1 VELDASRSLARPGR
15 RIVRYQWR
23 LHNDREIEGPRTSVQ
38 ADRPGLFSEE
48 LRLLADDGSEDRDYA
63 QLRVWN
69 TQSGAAF
76 AAGWFY
82 HWPVR
87 GARPGTQILF
97 WNRLF
102 GTTGPVEIDFGDDS
116 KPVRIGQEITHAY
129 GKAGLYTAALR
140 SRGPADE
147 PVEVRMRVVIDP

>member
-1 VELDASRSLARPGR
+1 VL
-15 RIVRYQWR
+15 
-23 LHNDREIEGPRTSVQ
+23 

-69 TQSGAAF
+69 TKPGAAF

-82 HWPVR
+82 HWLVR
-87 GARPGTQILF
+87 GARAGTPVLF

-102 GTTGPVEIDFGDDS
+102 GTTGPVEIALGDGS
-116 KPVRIGQEITHAY
+116 NPVQMGQEITHAY
-129 GKAGLYTAALR
+129 AKAGLYRAALR

-147 PVEVRMRVVIDP
+147 PVEVRMRVVIEQ